1 MYYAFDTTKKS
12 NASMESFL
20 QDYTENQ
27 NPQLDYESKSTYA
40 GEFENVRRMFLILG
54 GALSFVVGLVGVLN
68 FFNAILTGIAARR
81 RELAVLQSIGMTTR
95 QMQILLSLEGL
106 LYTLGAAV
114 LATVLVLIAVPFLSR
129 TLNHMLWFFT
139 YRFTVWPILMILPL
153 FAVMGVA
160 IPLFSGRA
168 ARRRSVVDRLRQE

>member
-1 MYYAFDTTKKS
+1 M
-12 NASMESFL
+12 
-20 QDYTENQ
+20 
-27 NPQLDYESKSTYA
+27 
-40 GEFENVRRMFLILG
+40 
-54 GALSFVVGLVGVLN
+54 
-68 FFNAILTGIAARR
+68 
-81 RELAVLQSIGMTTR
+81 
-95 QMQILLSLEGL
+95 
-106 LYTLGAAV
+106 
-114 LATVLVLIAVPFLSR
+114 ATVLALIAVPFLSR